1 MNEKFFAL
9 PKEKRQAIINAGYR
23 VFSRNSY
30 KNSPM
35 SEIAQSAGIS
45 KSLLFHYFQNK
56 KELYLFLWEN
66 CAETTIEFLTR
77 YDCYHQK
84 ELFESME
91 RGMRAKMEMIRLYPD
106 MGNFAIR
113 AFYEKDPEINAAVQ
127 ESYHRHFNLKADRAR
142 LNLDPEQFIPG
153 LDIPMMYREMYWA
166 SEGYLWEMMQR
177 GHVDVEQMEKDFT
190 KLMEFWKSIYLRKE

>member
-9 PKEKRQAIINAGYR
+9 PKDKQQAIINAGYR
-23 VFSRNSY
+23 VFSQNSY

-35 SEIAQSAGIS
+35 SEIAEAAGIS

-77 YDCYHQK
+77 YDCYYQK
-84 ELFESME
+84 DLFESME
-91 RGMRAKMEMIRLYPD
+91 RGMQAKIEIIRLYPD

-113 AFYEKDPEINAAVQ
+113 AFYEKDPEINAAIQ
-127 ESYHRHFNLKADRAR
+127 ESYHRHFNLKADRTR
-142 LNLDPEQFIPG
+142 LNLDPEQFVPG

-166 SEGYLWEMMQR
+166 SEGYLWEMIMR

-190 KLMEFWKSIYLRKE
+190 KLMEFWKSIYLRKG